1 MGKRGL
7 AMSISRDEARRHVRR
22 KRTFYTVVLVYL
34 ALVVLWFVIDVATGS
49 DDWWFYWPTLGAG
62 VIVAI
67 IGLSMFGVSGLF
79 GGGWQRREEEKYLRR
94 HGSKETGDDDS
105 TSIPPPP

>member
-1 MGKRGL
+1 MDSARV
-7 AMSISRDEARRHVRR
+7 EARRHVRR
-22 KRTFYTVVLVYL
+22 KRTFYVVLLVYI
-34 ALVVLWFVIDVATGS
+34 ALVALWFIIDVSTGS

-79 GGGWQRREEEKYLRR
+79 GGDWQQREEEKYLRR
-94 HGSKETGDDDS
+94 HDSTETPDDGS

>member
-7 AMSISRDEARRHVRR
+7 AMGSAREEAHRHVRR
-22 KRTFYTVVLVYL
+22 KRTFYIVLLVYL
-34 ALVVLWFVIDVATGS
+34 ALVMLWFIIDVSTGS

-62 VIVAI
+62 IIVAI

-79 GGGWQRREEEKYLRR
+79 GGDWQRREEEKYLRR
-94 HGSKETGDDDS
+94 QGTRETGDDDS
-105 TSIPPPP
+105 PSVPPPP

>member
-1 MGKRGL
+1 MFGGSGL
-7 AMSISRDEARRHVRR
+7 STPFYSSTSPWSCFGSSSTSRP
-22 KRTFYTVVLVYL
+22 
-34 ALVVLWFVIDVATGS
+34 GS

-79 GGGWQRREEEKYLRR
+79 GGDWQRREEEK
-94 HGSKETGDDDS
+94 
-105 TSIPPPP
+105 